1 MLIRLI
7 IAFFVLLL
15 TGCSEKAIT
24 KEVSKVCR
32 NVTEASNAQRPLLKG
47 DIRLH
52 DPSGIVEDEGYSITF
67 ATGRQTKMQASS
79 GERQYQG

>member
-7 IAFFVLLL
+7 IAIFVLLL
-15 TGCSEKAIT
+15 TGCSEKA
-24 KEVSKVCR
+24 VM
-32 NVTEASNAQRPLLKG
+32 KG

-52 DPSGIVEDEGYSITF
+52 DLSGIVEDEGYLITF